1 MFFFV
6 PVKEMALLQM
16 VTENTQKELS
26 FVKGGHPILNSGHN
40 KSRLFGLLCIRPIVR
55 SMPGLVNQSPKFP
68 QFCLKRPVFTSAGT
82 FCTTFEVRCP
92 SAHKLSN
99 QASFCKKTHI
109 SALVSSKTFFFIQL
123 LFSLNTKWFYFLGPH
138 WANSKKSL
146 NWLFSRIPF

>member
-1 MFFFV
+1 MSAYNCKLHVYIPEQESTTSLQVFFFV
-6 PVKEMALLQM
+6 PVKGGGKRAFLQK

-40 KSRLFGLLCIRPIVR
+40 KSRLFCLLYIRPIVR
-55 SMPGLVNQSPKFP
+55 SLPGLVNQSPKFP

-109 SALVSSKTFFFIQL
+109 SALVSSKTF
-123 LFSLNTKWFYFLGPH
+123 LFHPVIVKPKY
-138 WANSKKSL
+138 
-146 NWLFSRIPF
+146 